1 MAIFQHL
8 FGMGQDFAV
17 WAPVGI
23 PVFLVYVTL
32 VVFVHEMGHF
42 LMARA
47 FGAKVVAFSI
57 GFGPEIFG
65 FNDKH
70 GTRWKLSWIP
80 VGGYVQF
87 AGDANAASAPD
98 RDADQASEIEK
109 ADMMVFRPVHQRAL
123 VAVAGPLA
131 NFVLAILMFWGLFL
145 YAGHSEVA
153 AMVGPV
159 DKGGPAATAGILPGD
174 LVTSIDGTAVTN
186 FEQLPE
192 MIRASDGQ
200 ALTIGLKRGAQGLT
214 VQVTPR
220 QEAVKDAVGET
231 AKVFVIGVHPSPN
244 APIITTRY
252 NVFQAFGAACGR
264 TWDIVH
270 MSLSGI
276 GQIISGRASL
286 DQLHGPVGIAQI
298 TRKVALWGILP
309 FISLIAILSVSIG
322 LINLFPIPM
331 LDGGHLLYYAC
342 EAVLGRPLGERVQ
355 DVGFRLGLVLVL
367 GLMLLATWNDIARL
381 NLF

>member
-1 MAIFQHL
+1 MGIFQHL
-8 FGMGQDFAV
+8 FGLGQEFAA
-17 WAPVGI
+17 WLPLGLPA
-23 PVFLVYVTL
+23 FLFYVTL
-32 VVFVHEMGHF
+32 VVFIHELGHF
-42 LMARA
+42 LMARF
-47 FGAKVVAFSI
+47 FGAKVEVFSV
-57 GFGPEIFG
+57 GFGPEIGG
-65 FNDKH
+65 FNDRH

-80 VGGYVQF
+80 VGGYVKF
-87 AGDANAASAPD
+87 AGDADAASTPD
-98 RDADQASEIEK
+98 RAAVNASAADK
-109 ADMMVFRPVHQRAL
+109 AQMMSFRPVYQRAL
-123 VAVAGPLA
+123 VAAAGPLA
-131 NFVLAILMFWGLFL
+131 NFVLAVFLFWGLFL
-145 YAGHSEVA
+145 YAGHSELAPVIGQVNKASA
-153 AMVGPV
+153 AE
-159 DKGGPAATAGILPGD
+159 AAGILPGD
-174 LVTSIDGTAVTN
+174 RVTSIDGTAITS
-186 FEQLPE
+186 FDQLPE
-192 MIRASDGQ
+192 IISAAGGQTLTMGLERAGK
-200 ALTIGLKRGAQGLT
+200 GMT

-220 QEAVKDAVGET
+220 TMRLRNALGEVAET
-231 AKVFVIGVHPSPN
+231 AAIGVRP
-244 APIITTRY
+244 APDAPVITTRY

-264 TWDIVH
+264 TWEIVH
-270 MSLSGI
+270 MSLTGI
-276 GQIISGRASL
+276 GQLITGRTSL